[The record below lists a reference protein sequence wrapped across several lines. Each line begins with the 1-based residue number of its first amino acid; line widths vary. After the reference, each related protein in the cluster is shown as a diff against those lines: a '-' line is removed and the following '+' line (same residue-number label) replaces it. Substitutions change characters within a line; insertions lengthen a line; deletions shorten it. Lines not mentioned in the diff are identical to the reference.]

1 MGVGDVVSG
10 ENKVKHT
17 LENGKWKW
25 VLPKSLLMESHL
37 FKLRKLDR
45 HHTAVGQNEVVYRP
59 GRAGTS
65 AAFAGF

>member
-45 HHTAVGQNEVVYRP
+45 HHTAVGQNEVVYTQCLFIKRT
-59 GRAGTS
+59 AKS
-65 AAFAGF
+65 H